1 MHFVSPS
8 LPPTPHQAP
17 VIGLDLG
24 SLLPSLFPSSSA
36 SSSSLLWGL
45 FYFFF
50 F

>member
-8 LPPTPHQAP
+8 LPPTPSSG

-24 SLLPSLFPSSSA
+24 SLLPSLSPSSSA